1 MFRTRSNSII
11 SRNTDQLVVA
21 AGVASPRMGRVLNR
35 ATKASTQEDGAIT
48 VEAVIFYAIAAA
60 GAFAIAVLVYN
71 RLKGHANT
79 RLSDANLNNPG
90 PLPAEG

>member
-1 MFRTRSNSII
+1 MIRTRI
-11 SRNTDQLVVA
+11 SSAISQSSDYLVVA
-21 AGVASPRMGRVLNR
+21 TGAVSPRAGQVLNR
-35 ATKASTQEDGAIT
+35 TTARSTSEEGAIT